1 MAGAGPSF
9 VPLLVA
15 PAVIVTGF
23 GYRAD
28 VLQLDLRAVMKGVQ
42 AMAGRRR
49 VGPVGVLESRT
60 GTSPGMLSAIST
72 Q

>member
-1 MAGAGPSF
+1 
-9 VPLLVA
+9 
-15 PAVIVTGF
+15 VIITGF

-42 AMAGRRR
+42 AVAGRRT

-60 GTSPGMLSAIST
+60 VTRPGMLSAIST